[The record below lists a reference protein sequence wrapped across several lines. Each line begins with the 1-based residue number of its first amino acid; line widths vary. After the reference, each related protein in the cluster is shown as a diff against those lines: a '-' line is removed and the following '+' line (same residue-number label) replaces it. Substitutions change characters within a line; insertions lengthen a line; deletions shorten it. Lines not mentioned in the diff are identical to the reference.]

1 LFAVSEMYCV
11 GVDCL
16 IQFGGHSTS
25 HAASNDCYV
34 LSCTNWVWNKA
45 SICNILQLW

>member
-1 LFAVSEMYCV
+1 VSEMYRV

-16 IQFGGHSTS
+16 IQFGGRSML

-34 LSCTNWVWNKA
+34 LNCTNWVWNKA
-45 SICNILQLW
+45 SSFNILWLC